1 MEYTVNK
8 LAKISGVSTRTLR
21 YYDEIGLLKPA
32 KIRSN
37 GYRIY
42 GKVQMDKL
50 QQILFY
56 REMGV
61 SLEEIKKLLSDP
73 NYDQAESLINH
84 KKALLQK
91 KEQLQVLIETVDKT
105 IRSLKGEIEMK
116 DYEKFEGFKRNLVD
130 ENERKYGNEIRSKY
144 GDDAVDASN
153 AKLINMSKEQYE
165 EAQRL
170 SAEINETLAAAM
182 NSGDPAGELAQK
194 ACELHKQWLCIF
206 WPDGMYTKEAHRG
219 LGRMYVEDER
229 FKAYYD
235 SIAEGC
241 AEFLCKALDVYCT
254 D

>member
-182 NSGDPAGELAQK
+182 DSGDPEGELAQK
-194 ACELHKQWLCIF
+194 TCKLHKQWLCMF

-254 D
+254 E

>member
-42 GKVQMDKL
+42 GEPQVDKL

-61 SLEEIKKLLSDP
+61 NLEEIKKLLSDP
-73 NYDQAESLINH
+73 NYDQAEALINH
-84 KKALLQK
+84 KKALLKK
-91 KEQLQVLIETVDKT
+91 KEQLEVLIETVEKT

-116 DYEKFEGFKRNLVD
+116 DHEKFEGFKRNLVD
-130 ENERKYGNEIRSKY
+130 ENERKYGKEIRSKY

-153 AKLINMSKEQYE
+153 AKVMNMSKEQYE

-182 NSGDPAGELAQK
+182 KSGDPAGELAQK
-194 ACELHKQWLCIF
+194 ACELHKQWLCMF
-206 WPDGMYTKEAHRG
+206 WQEGMYTKEGHKA

-241 AEFLCKALDVYCT
+241 AEFLSKALDVYCAE
-254 D
+254 